1 QRLSGPRQALEKAIF
16 VSGAEGESM
25 TEIRCLLEK
34 RSVLG
39 EGPIWRPREN
49 SLYWIDLKAP
59 AIYCFDVI
67 TRQNRQIPAALGK
80 IIGGMVF
87 ARDGRMIIVEA

>member
-1 QRLSGPRQALEKAIF
+1 MSEPM
-16 VSGAEGESM
+16 V
-25 TEIRCLLEK
+25 LLEK
-34 RSVLG
+34 RSILG

-67 TRQNRQIPAALGK
+67 IRQNRQIPAAVGK
-80 IIGGMVF
+80 VLGGMVF
-87 ARDGRMIIVEA
+87 ARDGLRGGGEA